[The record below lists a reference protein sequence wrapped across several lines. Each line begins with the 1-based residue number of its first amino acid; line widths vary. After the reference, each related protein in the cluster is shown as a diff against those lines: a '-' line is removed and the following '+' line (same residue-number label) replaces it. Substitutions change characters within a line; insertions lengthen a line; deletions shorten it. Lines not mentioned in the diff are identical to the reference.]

1 MKLTSY
7 LLVVIG
13 LCLYSSL
20 FAQADIKSK
29 LITAGYKDSK
39 LSDVIADITQRYNI
53 QFSFN
58 SSVGDADT
66 KISMT
71 VKEMPF
77 DKFMSE
83 LCTKAHLDY
92 EIISGNVVLKKSA
105 GKRSIPKQTIRGQI
119 LDSKTLQPVEAAA
132 VRLVDSTLNLAALSD
147 SLGFFRIDGVPVGRR
162 TLKISILGYADAIYP
177 DMLLEAS
184 KELVLNVQIKAEA
197 NQLGEVSVYAVNR
210 GEAVNELATVSA
222 TSISVEET
230 KRFVA
235 AAFDPARVAQNLAGV
250 ACAGDLNNQL
260 VIRGNSPQG
269 VMYRMEGVEIINP
282 NHFSAL
288 GSTGGAISMLSSS
301 TLSTSDFYTG
311 AFPSE
316 YGDALSGVMDLKLR
330 SGNNEEREHSF
341 MIGLLGVEAAT
352 EGYFT
357 HKSEAS
363 YLVNYRY
370 STLGLLGKFLP
381 DLGSFAPDY
390 QDLSFKINVP
400 TKRFG
405 TFSIWGIMG
414 KSDAKNTAS
423 PDSSTWNTGSGGLSF
438 KQYDL
443 RGAYGITHKYI
454 LNEKSYLQSVVSFSG
469 DGSKESDSQYLY
481 DTALINRK
489 TGDINLNSYFIRLS
503 ELYNFKLS
511 AASNLR
517 TGIVLTT
524 TGFNYK
530 FSQWD
535 VYTDATTG
543 RYNAK
548 GWTEMMEAYAEWQQ
562 KFGPHWTLNGGV
574 HFTYLFLNNTYAV
587 DPRASVQ
594 FRINKNH
601 SLAFSTGLYSK
612 PYDIS
617 TLLYSSSDA
626 LNNASLPNKNLQIPQ
641 AYHAVLGYTYNFKND
656 FQLKTEV
663 YFQYLF
669 KVGISTDSSSAVSL
683 INAQN
688 SYDIWAVTSP
698 FASKGTGMNYG
709 VDITLQKF
717 FTRGYYFLFTTSL
730 FNSTYQTLTG
740 KIYPSTYDR
749 NYTVNVL
756 GGKEFRVGKNKAN
769 VIGINTKFLVMGGN
783 RYTPINFQQSSLQ
796 HTEVDDLSAVNS
808 LHAPRYYR
816 WDLGVSFRFNTK
828 RITHTL
834 MVDIQNVT
842 SHLNIYSQVYDNKT
856 NSIQYYYQQGL
867 FPLFNYRIEFATK

>member
-1 MKLTSY
+1 MKITSY
-7 LLVVIG
+7 LLVVVG

-58 SSVGDADT
+58 SRVGDADT
-66 KISMT
+66 KISMA
-71 VKEMPF
+71 VKEIPF

-105 GKRSIPKQTIRGQI
+105 GKHSIPKQTIRGQI
-119 LDSKTLQPVEAAA
+119 LDNKTQQPVEAAA
-132 VRLVDSTLNLAALSD
+132 VRIVDSTLNLGALSD

-184 KELVLNVQIKAEA
+184 KELVLNVQIKPEA

-250 ACAGDLNNQL
+250 ACAGDLDNQL

-269 VMYRMEGVEIINP
+269 VLYRMEGVEIINP
-282 NHFSAL
+282 NHFSSL

-301 TLSTSDFYTG
+301 TLGTSDFYTG

-316 YGDALSGVMDLKLR
+316 YGDALSGIMDLKLR
-330 SGNNEEREHSF
+330 TGNNEEREHSF
-341 MIGLLGVEAAT
+341 MIGILGIEAST
-352 EGYFT
+352 EGYFS

-363 YLVNYRY
+363 YVINYRY
-370 STLGLLGKFLP
+370 STLGLAGKFLN
-381 DLGSFAPDY
+381 DLGAIAPDY

-400 TKRFG
+400 TKKVG

-423 PDSSTWNTGSGGLSF
+423 PDSSKWTTGLGSQSYN
-438 KQYDL
+438 QYDL

-454 LNEKSYLQSVVSFSG
+454 LNEKSYLQSIVSFSG
-469 DGSKESDSQYLY
+469 DGSKETDEQYVY
-481 DTALINRK
+481 DTALINRQ
-489 TGDINLNSYFIRLS
+489 TGYINVNTYYIRLS
-503 ELYNFKLS
+503 EMYNYKTS

-517 TGIVLTT
+517 TGIILTT
-524 TGFNYK
+524 TGFNYR
-530 FSQWD
+530 FNQWD
-535 VYTDATTG
+535 AYTDATTG
-543 RYNAK
+543 RYNAH
-548 GWTEMMEAYAEWQQ
+548 GWTEMMQAYTEWQQ
-562 KFGPHWTLNGGV
+562 KFGPQWTLNGGF
-574 HFTYLFLNNTYAV
+574 HFTYLFLNNTYAI
-587 DPRASVQ
+587 DPRASVKY
-594 FRINKNH
+594 RINKNH
-601 SLAFSTGLYSK
+601 GLAFATGLYSK

-617 TLLYSSSDA
+617 TLLYSGTEN
-626 LNNASLPNKNLQIPQ
+626 LNNTSLPNKSLQIPR

-656 FQLKTEV
+656 FQLKTEL

-669 KVGISTDSSSAVSL
+669 KVGISTDSNSAVSL

-688 SYDIWAVTSP
+688 FTDLWAVTTP

-709 VDITLQKF
+709 IDITLQKF
-717 FTRGYYFLFTTSL
+717 FTKGYYFLFTSSL
-730 FNSTYQTLTG
+730 FNSNYQTLTG
-740 KIYPSTYDR
+740 KTYPSTYDR
-749 NYTVNVL
+749 NYTFNAL

-783 RYTPINFQQSSLQ
+783 RYSSINFQQSSLQ
-796 HTEVDDLSAVNS
+796 HTEVDDLAAINS
-808 LHAPRYYR
+808 LHAPLYYR

-828 RITHTL
+828 RITHTIML
-834 MVDIQNVT
+834 DIQNVT
-842 SHLNIYSQVYDNKT
+842 SHLNIYSQVYDNKS